1 MVLTHLTPI
10 YIAFGT
16 INVQYTM
23 PGDDTPLTATA
34 TCSATGSTQ
43 SGAFVALEESA
54 ADAVA
59 NTVPVGANI
68 SRYELYNTGIKISYA
83 PAGSVAEPTALFH
96 SHPSLQLTGELRS
109 ANPTTG
115 EVLVGIDPTVGSV
128 KIGANQVS
136 GNYKGTISGN
146 PNWDATIGDPLLAVS
161 GSTFPNA
168 VFTIKQDEPLGED
181 GDIKNYS
188 ALGARR
194 TTQKYEIAD
203 TVPIS
208 KSVFG
213 QMFGADMNY
222 EVQDNTGSIW
232 VMGNTN
238 FGVEGLDANGNPQG
252 AFSVNMVSLDD
263 NNNPSEI
270 CNFRVGYDGT
280 IYVKGLNLN
289 GAPVTIEPGTG
300 YLIAGTQAE
309 V

>member
-1 MVLTHLTPI
+1 MVLPKLIPI
-10 YIAFGT
+10 YLAFGT

-43 SGAFVALEESA
+43 SGAFGALEESA
-54 ADAVA
+54 ADAVVSA
-59 NTVPVGANI
+59 VPVGANI
-68 SRYELYNTGIKISYA
+68 LRYDLYNTGIKISYA
-83 PAGSVAEPTALFH
+83 PGSVAESTPVYY

-115 EVLVGIDPTVGSV
+115 EMLVGIDPTAGTV
-128 KIGANQVS
+128 KIGSNQAP
-136 GNYKGTISGN
+136 GNYKGIISGN
-146 PNWDATIGDPLLAVS
+146 PNWDATIGEPLLAVS

-222 EVQDNTGSIW
+222 EVQDNTGYIW
-232 VMGNTN
+232 DLGNTT
-238 FGVEGLDANGNPQG
+238 FGVEGLDANNNPQG
-252 AFSVNMVSLDD
+252 GFSVNMVSLDD
-263 NNNPSEI
+263 NNNPSET

-280 IYVKGLNLN
+280 TYVKGLNIN

>member
-1 MVLTHLTPI
+1 MVQTKLHPTYL
-10 YIAFGT
+10 AFGT
-16 INVQYTM
+16 ITVQYTM
-23 PGDDTPLTATA
+23 PDDDRLLTATA

-68 SRYELYNTGIKISYA
+68 SRYDLYNTGIKISYA
-83 PAGSVAEPTALFH
+83 PGGTVPESTALFH
-96 SHPSLQLTGELRS
+96 SHPSLHLTGDLRS
-109 ANPTTG
+109 LNPITG

-136 GNYKGTISGN
+136 GTYKATYGTSNGKVQ
-146 PNWDATIGDPLLAVS
+146 DPLLAVS
-161 GSTFPNA
+161 GPTFPNA
-168 VFTIKQDEPLGED
+168 VFTRKQDEPVGVD
-181 GDIKNYS
+181 IDIKNYT

-194 TTQKYEIAD
+194 TTQKYAIAE
-203 TVPIS
+203 TVPTF

-213 QMFGADMNY
+213 EMFGADMNY
-222 EVQDNTGSIW
+222 EVQDNTGSTW
-232 VMGNTN
+232 VMGNTT

-252 AFSVNMVSLDD
+252 AFSVNMVGIDGQND
-263 NNNPSEI
+263 PFEI
-270 CNFRVGYDGT
+270 CNLRVGYDGT
-280 IYVKGLNLN
+280 TYVKGLNIN

-300 YLIAGTQAE
+300 YLIAGAPAE